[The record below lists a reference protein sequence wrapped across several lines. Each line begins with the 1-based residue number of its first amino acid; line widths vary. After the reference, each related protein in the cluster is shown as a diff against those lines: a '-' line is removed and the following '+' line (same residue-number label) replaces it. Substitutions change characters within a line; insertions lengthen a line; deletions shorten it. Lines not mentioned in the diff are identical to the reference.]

1 MILIVL
7 FFTFSFSFES
17 RDVLNAVNG
26 ELIWNL
32 YEEYENKKFV
42 YQSNEILD
50 GVIVTKIEQKVNYK
64 AKDIID
70 IILNINQYNTIIS
83 NKNIASSLDSS
94 INDTI
99 YAYQKITNMI
109 PFVRDRQY
117 VFKMYKVNENK
128 INWYI
133 LDEKNSIVEKYV
145 DESINTLIYGA
156 GSWEVLDENI
166 LVNKIYVN
174 DEVNM
179 PYKFINRIRIKSV
192 VNIFDDILK
201 ILEN

>member
-17 RDVLNAVNG
+17 RDVLNAING
-26 ELIWNL
+26 ELNWNL

>member
-17 RDVLNAVNG
+17 RDVLNAING
-26 ELIWNL
+26 ELNWNL

-156 GSWEVLDENI
+156 GSWEVLNENI

>member
-17 RDVLNAVNG
+17 RDVLNAING
-26 ELIWNL
+26 ELNWNL

-133 LDEKNSIVEKYV
+133 LDEKKSIVEKYV

-156 GSWEVLDENI
+156 GSWEVLNENI